1 MHTSR
6 LRTSTVLLSVSALA
20 LTACGGVEGTGLGDS
35 DSLSVVELT
44 VREEEGQRGAEVLI
58 NGEIDAAENSSRVL
72 SAGDGEEVDTS
83 SIIEYNLAAVD
94 PESGDI
100 QTDSFGQPLPSM
112 MWLPQLEAS
121 ENAADDFVYDA
132 FTMDGVTVGSELAI
146 FMAASAETGNRDQ
159 LFAVRLEDQ
168 YPNHASGEVQEQSGD
183 LPQIDNEIGQ
193 APELVDHDTEAEA
206 PEELT
211 SEVLIA
217 GDGEQLADDDYVFV
231 QYRGWRWEDGEEFDG
246 SWITEEEAAA
256 AEEAQDSDG
265 EEAVEPS
272 PTTPQLGD
280 AGDPGQPFPFSLTG
294 GVIEGWIEGVKGH
307 RVGDR
312 VLLVIPAD
320 QAYGEAEG
328 EDGMTADGRPGGTL
342 IFVVDII
349 KAIDDATLREAQAP
363 AQQPDMGDMSEEEL
377 EELLRQMQESQGGGE
392 GGDAPAEDQA
402 PADEETEE
410 DAAENDGDQDEE

>member
-6 LRTSTVLLSVSALA
+6 LSTSTVLLSVSALA

-94 PESGDI
+94 PESGEI

-132 FTMDGVTVGSELAI
+132 FTMDGVTIGSELAI

-217 GDGEQLADDDYVFV
+217 GEGEQLADDDYVFV
-231 QYRGWRWEDGEEFDG
+231 QYRGWRWEDGEEFDS
-246 SWITEEEAAA
+246 SWSTG
-256 AEEAQDSDG
+256 AEEDLAEDG
-265 EEAVEPS
+265 
-272 PTTPQLGD
+272 Q
-280 AGDPGQPFPFSLTG
+280 PGQPFPFSLTG

-328 EDGMTADGRPGGTL
+328 EDGMTADGRPGGAL

-377 EELLRQMQESQGGGE
+377 EELQRQMQESQGGDE
-392 GGDAPAEDQA
+392 APAEDEA
-402 PADEETEE
+402 PADEQTEE

>member
-20 LTACGGVEGTGLGDS
+20 LTACGGVEGNGLGDS

-183 LPQIDNEIGQ
+183 LPEITNEIGQ
-193 APELVDHDTEAEA
+193 APELAEHDTEAEA

-217 GDGEQLADDDYVFV
+217 GEGEQLADDDYLFV
-231 QYRGWRWEDGEEFDG
+231 QYRGWRWEDGEEFDSTWSTG
-246 SWITEEEAAA
+246 
-256 AEEAQDSDG
+256 AEEDLAEDG
-265 EEAVEPS
+265 
-272 PTTPQLGD
+272 Q
-280 AGDPGQPFPFSLTG
+280 PGQPFPFSLTG

-392 GGDAPAEDQA
+392 DGDAPAGDQA

>member
-72 SAGDGEEVDTS
+72 SAGDGEVVDTS
-83 SIIEYNLAAVD
+83 WIIEYNLAAVD
-94 PESGDI
+94 PESGEI

-132 FTMDGVTVGSELAI
+132 FTMDGVTVGSDLAI

-193 APELVDHDTEAEA
+193 APKLVDHDTEAEA

-217 GDGEQLADDDYVFV
+217 GEGEQLADDDYVFV
-231 QYRGWRWEDGEEFDG
+231 QYRGWRWEDGEEFDS
-246 SWITEEEAAA
+246 SWSTG
-256 AEEAQDSDG
+256 AEEDLAEDG
-265 EEAVEPS
+265 
-272 PTTPQLGD
+272 Q
-280 AGDPGQPFPFSLTG
+280 PGQPFPFSLTG

-392 GGDAPAEDQA
+392 GGDEAPAQDEA
-402 PADEETEE
+402 PADEQTEE